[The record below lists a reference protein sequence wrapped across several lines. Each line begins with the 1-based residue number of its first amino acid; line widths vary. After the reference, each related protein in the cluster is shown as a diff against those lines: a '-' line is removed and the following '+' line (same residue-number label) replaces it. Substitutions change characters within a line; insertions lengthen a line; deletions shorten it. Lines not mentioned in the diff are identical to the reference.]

1 MSPNHS
7 AKCRRA
13 GISSAIGI
21 ARLGPSGAK
30 HCRHDCSSKI
40 RMRPMTHSVY
50 AGPAGGSHSSDFTSS
65 EPCCAFLGAAMYA
78 VSQFVKV
85 DPAGSALTQR
95 VAAILHDEIANG
107 ALANIRDAGQTWS
120 AQTSSALNRD
130 AVAATTMRHPVDSA
144 DVLLAEVL
152 DLLAP
157 RPAAEG
163 HHQAARAQQAVPSPA
178 VLSAQ
183 DDAPAGG
190 SAEIRTSLQNDGPTP
205 FDAGFIWSDLTAEP
219 DGLIPASYLRLA
231 PERVRIPP
239 GGRVELTIS
248 LDVPVKAQPG
258 LYRVLL
264 QSKEN
269 TGLLA
274 VLSFPVVWA
283 R

>member
-1 MSPNHS
+1 
-7 AKCRRA
+7 
-13 GISSAIGI
+13 
-21 ARLGPSGAK
+21 
-30 HCRHDCSSKI
+30 
-40 RMRPMTHSVY
+40 
-50 AGPAGGSHSSDFTSS
+50 
-65 EPCCAFLGAAMYA
+65 MYA
-78 VSQFVKV
+78 VSQFAKV
-85 DPAGSALTQR
+85 DPAGSSLTQR

-107 ALANIRDAGQTWS
+107 ALANIRDADQTW
-120 AQTSSALNRD
+120 SALNRD
-130 AVAATTMRHPVDSA
+130 TVAATTMRHPVDSA

-163 HHQAARAQQAVPSPA
+163 HHQASRAQQAVPTPA

-183 DDAPAGG
+183 DDAAAGG

-205 FDAGFIWSDLTAEP
+205 FDTGFIWSDLAAEP
-219 DGLIPASYLRLA
+219 DGLIPASYLRLV

>member
-1 MSPNHS
+1 M
-7 AKCRRA
+7 
-13 GISSAIGI
+13 
-21 ARLGPSGAK
+21 
-30 HCRHDCSSKI
+30 
-40 RMRPMTHSVY
+40 Y
-50 AGPAGGSHSSDFTSS
+50 AG
-65 EPCCAFLGAAMYA
+65 
-78 VSQFVKV
+78 SQFARV
-85 DPAGSALTQR
+85 DPVGSALTQR

-107 ALANIRDAGQTWS
+107 ALANIHAAGQTWS
-120 AQTSSALNRD
+120 ALNRD
-130 AVAATTMRHPVDSA
+130 TVAATMRHPVDSA
-144 DVLLAEVL
+144 DVLLADVL

-157 RPAAEG
+157 RPAAER
-163 HHQAARAQQAVPSPA
+163 HHQAARAPQAVPTPA

-183 DDAPAGG
+183 DDVAGGG
-190 SAEIRTSLQNDGPTP
+190 SAEIHTSLQNDGPTP
-205 FDAGFIWSDLTAEP
+205 FDAGFMWSDLAAEP
-219 DGLIPASYLRLA
+219 DGRIPASYLRLA

-248 LDVPVKAQPG
+248 LDVPVEAKPG